1 MANLKTLKMAVTA
14 ITGVTGVLAWLNSCK
29 SCASI
34 EDDDA
39 TSVAIRKAADSITCG
54 ILYGCCIKM
63 ICDMYN
69 K

>member
-1 MANLKTLKMAVTA
+1 MANLKTLKTVGVV
-14 ITGVTGVLAWLNSCK
+14 ITGVIGVLAWLNSCK

-39 TSVAIRKAADSITCG
+39 TSVAIRKATDSITCG

-63 ICDMYN
+63 ICDVYN

>member
-1 MANLKTLKMAVTA
+1 MTNLKTLKMAVTA

-39 TSVAIRKAADSITCG
+39 TSVAIRKATDSITCG
-54 ILYGCCIKM
+54 FLYGCCIKM